1 MSALTAIIFV
11 KINVQVKIKL
21 HKDLTSGGS
30 TAEELTHL
38 DMQLTFVDAQG
49 CQRTAHW
56 VWALRQTRAVQPD

>member
-56 VWALRQTRAVQPD
+56 V